1 MTIANRDKKGH
12 CMRFCTVIN
21 CVDGRVQ
28 LPVIRYLQKR
38 FSVDYVDSITE
49 AGPNLILFENK
60 NTRSIQAIFDKLEIS
75 LNKHHSLGVAIVGH
89 HDCAGNPA
97 PQDIQI
103 GHIRLAI
110 QLIRQKYEDI
120 EIIGL
125 WVDENWEVN
134 EIN

>member
-1 MTIANRDKKGH
+1 
-12 CMRFCTVIN
+12 MRFCSVIN

-28 LPVIRYLQKR
+28 LPVINYLQKR
-38 FSVDYVDSITE
+38 FNVDYVDSITE
-49 AGPNLILFENK
+49 AGPNLILSENK
-60 NTRSIQAIFDKLEIS
+60 NTRAIQAVFDKLEIS
-75 LNKHHSLGVAIVGH
+75 LNKHRSLGIAIVGH

-97 PQDIQI
+97 PQDKQI
-103 GHIRLAI
+103 GQLRLAI

-125 WVDENWEVN
+125 WVDENWEVS